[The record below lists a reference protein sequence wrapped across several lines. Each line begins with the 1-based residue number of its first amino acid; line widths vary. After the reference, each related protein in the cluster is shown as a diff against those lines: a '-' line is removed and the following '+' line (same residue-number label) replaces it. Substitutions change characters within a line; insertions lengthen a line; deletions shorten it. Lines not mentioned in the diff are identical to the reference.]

1 MYTLTCMFSH
11 LIFIETQSNWIYCYY
26 HHNFTNAETE
36 PQKVNGFFFKLI
48 GLRSR
53 KDRTKS

>member
-1 MYTLTCMFSH
+1 MYTLTRMFSH
-11 LIFIETQSNWIYCYY
+11 LILIKTQSNWIYCYY

-36 PQKVNGFFFKLI
+36 PQKVNGSFFKLI
-48 GLRSR
+48 VLRSC